1 MPLRFTLRQLEYFVA
16 VGEAGSIAQAA
27 QKVNVSSPSIS
38 AAITQMEA
46 EFGLQ
51 LFARKHAQGLA
62 LTQAGRQF
70 IEQARTVLSEAD
82 RLNSLA
88 NEISGRVRG
97 PLNMGCLL
105 TFAQI
110 VLPHLRRSLISLFPE
125 VKFHQFECDQQTIF
139 DGLRQAELDIALTY
153 DLGIPDD
160 LEFVPL
166 FSLPP
171 YALLPD
177 MHELAHRRVLTPQD
191 LAPHP
196 MVLLDLPHSG
206 PYFLSFFSHAGV
218 EPNIVE
224 RTRDLE
230 VMRSLVANGFGY
242 SIANIRH
249 TSERAPDGKPLRF
262 VPLSDALRPLRM
274 GLVLADGVRNTL
286 TVRALIDH
294 CKENLTPELTPG
306 LKLQAPAPGPG
317 Q

>member
-16 VGEAGSIAQAA
+16 VGEEGSIAQAA
-27 QKVNVSSPSIS
+27 GKVNVSSPSIS

-51 LFARKHAQGLA
+51 LFARKHAHGRA

-70 IEQARTVLSEAD
+70 LVQAKTVLAEAD

-88 NEISGRVRG
+88 NEITGRVRG
-97 PLNMGCLL
+97 PLNVGCLL

-110 VLPHLRRSLISLFPE
+110 VLPHLRRSFISRFPE
-125 VKFHQFECDQQTIF
+125 VQFHQFERDQQAIF
-139 DGLRQAELDIALTY
+139 DGLRDAEIDIALTY
-153 DLGIPDD
+153 DLDIPPD

-166 FSLPP
+166 FNLPP

-177 MHELAHRRVLTPQD
+177 THDLANRRMLSPED
-191 LAPHP
+191 LAPYP

-206 PYFLSFFSHAGV
+206 PYFLSFFAEAGI

-230 VMRSLVANGFGY
+230 VMRSLVANGFGF

-262 VPLSDALRPLRM
+262 VPLSDRLRALRM
-274 GLVLADGVRNTL
+274 GMVLAGGVKNTL

-306 LKLQAPAPGPG
+306 LKVRGAGGFRDA
-317 Q
+317 

>member
-16 VGEAGSIAQAA
+16 VGEAGSIARAA
-27 QKVNVSSPSIS
+27 EKVYVSSPSIS
-38 AAITQMEA
+38 TAITQMEA

-51 LFARKHAQGLA
+51 LFARKHAHGLA

-70 IEQARTVLSEAD
+70 IAQARTVLSEAD

-110 VLPHLRRSLISLFPE
+110 VLPHLRRSFISLFPE
-125 VKFHQFECDQQTIF
+125 VEFNQFECDQQAIF
-139 DGLRQAELDIALTY
+139 DGLRRAELDIALTY
-153 DLGIPDD
+153 DLGIPAD

-177 MHELAHRRVLTPQD
+177 MHELANRRVLTPTD

-206 PYFLSFFSHAGV
+206 PYFLSFFSQAEV

-274 GLVLADGVRNTL
+274 GLVLGDGIRNTL

-294 CKENLTPELTPG
+294 CRENLTPERTPG
-306 LKLQAPAPGPG
+306 LKLQASAPVPG
-317 Q
+317 

>member
-16 VGEAGSIAQAA
+16 VGEARSIARAA
-27 QKVNVSSPSIS
+27 EKVNVSSPSIS
-38 AAITQMEA
+38 TAITQMEA

-51 LFARKHAQGLA
+51 LFARKHAHGLA

-88 NEISGRVRG
+88 NEISRRVRG

-110 VLPHLRRSLISLFPE
+110 VLPHLRRSFIARFPE
-125 VKFHQFECDQQTIF
+125 VEFHQFERDQQAIF
-139 DGLRQAELDIALTY
+139 DGLRHAELDIALTY

-177 MHELAHRRVLTPQD
+177 MHELAHRRVLTPTD

-206 PYFLSFFSHAGV
+206 PYFLSFFSQAGV

-224 RTRDLE
+224 HTRDLE

-249 TSERAPDGKPLRF
+249 TSERAPDGKPVRF

-294 CKENLTPELTPG
+294 CRENLTPELTPG
-306 LKLQAPAPGPG
+306 LKL
-317 Q
+317 